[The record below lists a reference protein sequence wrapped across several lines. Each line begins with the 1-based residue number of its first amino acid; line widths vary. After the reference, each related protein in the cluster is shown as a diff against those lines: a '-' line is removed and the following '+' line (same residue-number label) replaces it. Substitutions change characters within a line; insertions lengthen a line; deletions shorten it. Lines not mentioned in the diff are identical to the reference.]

1 MVAKSPGDTHGGSR
15 PAGSTPLAD
24 KAVQPFADPADA
36 LGDVIDADTASALIS
51 ASADIALVL
60 DEQGRIRDVSLAGDE
75 LADLGAPAWIGRAW
89 EDVVTVESR
98 PKVAEILAD
107 AARAGQSRWRQ
118 LNHAVAGGPDVPIR
132 YSAVRL
138 ADSGRVV
145 AIGRDLRGIAS
156 LQRRLVDAQQAME
169 REYQRIRSAEMR
181 YRLLFHLASEAVLVV
196 EASTH
201 RIVDA
206 NPAAVKLLG
215 LPPKRT
221 TGQLLADLFDQTS
234 QQAVQSLLAAA
245 RNAGRVDDVMGR
257 LAETRATL
265 LLSASL
271 FRQDNVA
278 HLLVRLRPMVEEN
291 AALTAPHAGLLQV
304 VERLPEAFVVTDL
317 DHRVL
322 AANSAFLEL
331 AQLSAEAQAKGQPVD
346 RWIGRPGLDVDALF
360 TALRSHGSVRN
371 FNTVLR
377 GELDGVESVEIAA
390 VLVETGE
397 LPCIGFSIR
406 GTGWRAG
413 DRIASG
419 PELPSTQQF
428 TDLVGRVSL
437 KDMVRETTDLI
448 ERLCIEAALELT
460 RDNRAS
466 AAEMLGLS
474 RQSLYSKLRR
484 FGLGDLDSDED

>member
-1 MVAKSPGDTHGGSR
+1 MTDT
-15 PAGSTPLAD
+15 ALL
-24 KAVQPFADPADA
+24 PFADAADA
-36 LGDVIDADTASALIS
+36 LGGMVDAATASALIS
-51 ASADIALVL
+51 ASADIALVI
-60 DEQGRIRDVSLAGDE
+60 DDQGRIRDVSLTGDD
-75 LADLGAPAWIGRAW
+75 LADLGAAAWVGRQW

-98 PKVAEILAD
+98 PKVREILAD
-107 AARAGQSRWRQ
+107 ASETGHSRWRQ
-118 LNHAVAGGPDVPIR
+118 LNHAVGDGAGPAPDVPIR

-138 ADSGRVV
+138 NDTGRIV
-145 AIGRDLRGIAS
+145 AIGRDLRGMAS

-215 LPPKRT
+215 LPAKRT
-221 TGQLLADLFDQTS
+221 TGQPLADLFDHAS
-234 QQAVQSLLAAA
+234 QQAVQSLLGAA
-245 RNAGRVDDVMGR
+245 RNAGRVDDVMAR
-257 LAETRATL
+257 LGESHATI

-278 HLLVRLRPMVEEN
+278 HLLVRLRPLAEET
-291 AALTAPHAGLLQV
+291 ALVTAPHAGLLQV

-317 DHRVL
+317 DRRIL

-346 RWIGRPGLDVDALF
+346 RWLGRPGLDVDSLF

-377 GELDGVESVEIAA
+377 GELDGIESVEIAA
-390 VLVETGE
+390 VLVATGE

-406 GTGWRAG
+406 GSGSRSRERLVTG
-413 DRIASG
+413 
-419 PELPSTQQF
+419 PQLPSTQQF

-484 FGLGDLDSDED
+484 FGLGDLDTDEPADS